1 MRGAAAGG
9 RADMAAGKQ
18 QRLLFPVAIGMF
30 LTAFAISVKVF
41 DVPVLSELDQR
52 LEWLAYDLRF
62 RALLPDE
69 RKPDP
74 RIVIVDIDEKSLRQE
89 GRWPWSRA
97 TVSRLTQRVFEQG
110 AFVMAMDVVF
120 AEPQRNPIDALL
132 GHLDPE
138 TRQALLSN
146 TLVADLIKSQD
157 QLFAEVIRDYDIVLG
172 YTFADASDPPKGML
186 PEALPLPGDVVEDLL
201 VPRMDSYV
209 ANLEVLQRQAA
220 TAGFFSIM
228 PDADG
233 VIRRAPLLLRYGGQL
248 YTSLALET
256 IRRYLQVAQI
266 NLDGVPVDG
275 SIAVE
280 SVSLGELLDIPTDA
294 AGKVLVP
301 YRGRQGSFH
310 YVSAADVLNGLP
322 STGLLDGA
330 IVLFGTTAVGLYDLR
345 ATPVQGV
352 YPGVEVHASIIAGIL
367 DGHFPFEPSWAAGAN
382 VATLLGLGLISVLVA
397 PFISPIVTMLLSL
410 VFMGLLIALN
420 LWLWSSQGIVL
431 AIVAPLVLVAMTSI
445 ADLAYG
451 FLVEARSRRQL
462 KAIFGQ
468 YVPPERVEEMNR
480 DPDGNF
486 AVDGESRNL
495 SVLFCDIR
503 SFTTISESLAADELK
518 RLLNHFFT
526 PMTGIIFNGKG
537 TIDKYVGDMIMAFW
551 GAPIH
556 DDNHRQHAVEAALA
570 MLDKLVELRAD
581 FRERGWPEV
590 NMGIGINSGMMNVG
604 DMGSE
609 YRRAYTVI
617 GDAVNLGSRLEGL
630 TKYYGVGLIVSEAT
644 AEGLTGITLRCL
656 DRVRVKGK
664 HEPVTIFEPA
674 GKKAALSYETITA
687 IKASNAAVGL
697 YFSGQLEAALDGFRS
712 LAEAYPDDSFYSLYL
727 ERIPRLL
734 AEGIGPDWNGVF
746 VHTSK

>member
-1 MRGAAAGG
+1 MSIRAGALI
-9 RADMAAGKQ
+9 MAAGRQ
-18 QRLLFPVAIGMF
+18 QRFLFPVAIGLL

-62 RALLPDE
+62 RVLLPDE
-69 RKPDP
+69 PEPDP

-89 GRWPWSRA
+89 GRWPWPRA

-132 GHLDPE
+132 GHLDTE
-138 TRQALLSN
+138 TRRVLLSN
-146 TLVADLIKSQD
+146 PLVPDLIKSQD
-157 QLFAEVIRDYDIVLG
+157 QLFAEVLGNHDIVLG
-172 YTFADASDPPKGML
+172 YTFADASSPPKGML
-186 PEALPLPGDVVEDLL
+186 PDALPLPADVVEDLL

-209 ANLEVLQRQAA
+209 ANLEVLQQQAA

-248 YTSLALET
+248 YTSLALEAA
-256 IRRYLQVAQI
+256 RRYLQVAQI

-310 YVSAADVLNGLP
+310 YVSASDVLNGLP
-322 STGLLDGA
+322 AADLLDGA

-345 ATPVQGV
+345 ATPVQSV

-367 DGHFPFEPSWAAGAN
+367 DGNFPFEPSWAAEAN
-382 VATLLGLGLISVLVA
+382 VATLLGLGLISVLVM
-397 PFISPIVTMLLSL
+397 PFISPIVIMLLSL
-410 VFMGLLIALN
+410 VFMGVLIALN
-420 LWLWSSQGIVL
+420 LWLWSSKGIVL
-431 AIVAPLVLVAMTSI
+431 AIVAPLMLVAMIGT
-445 ADLAYG
+445 ANLAHG
-451 FLVEARSRRQL
+451 FLVEARGRRQL
-462 KAIFGQ
+462 KAVFGQ
-468 YVPPERVEEMNR
+468 YVPPERVEEMSR

-556 DDNHRQHAVEAALA
+556 DDNHRQHAVDAALA
-570 MLDKLVELRAD
+570 MLDKLVDLCDD
-581 FRERGWPEV
+581 FRKRGWPEV
-590 NMGIGINSGMMNVG
+590 NIGIGINSGMMNVG

-617 GDAVNLGSRLEGL
+617 GDAVNLGSRLESL
-630 TKYYGVGLIVSEAT
+630 TKYYGVRLIVSEAT

-674 GKKAALSYETITA
+674 GKTAALSYETISA
-687 IKASNAAVGL
+687 IKASNAAIEL
-697 YFSGQLEAALDGFRS
+697 YFSGQLDTALEGFRS
-712 LAEAYPDDSFYSLYL
+712 LAKAHPDDRFYPLYL
-727 ERIPRLL
+727 ERIPKLL
-734 AEGIGPDWNGVF
+734 TEGVGPDWNGVF